1 MSNSLLEISDVM
13 AAAVKAASASIVRVE
28 GRRRLPASGIVWS
41 SDGLILTAS
50 HVVRRDKGITAV
62 LPDSRSVPAKVIGR
76 DQTTDLAL
84 LRVEAGDLIPLQHAT
99 DDETAVGQFV
109 LALGRPGQTVQATL
123 GIVSAFSGSWRTR
136 RGGLID
142 NYLQTDVLMYPGFS
156 GGPLIDAAA
165 NLVGMNSSALLPGV
179 SIAIPTNSLDR
190 ITQTLAAHGRIR
202 RGYLGVSTQKVRL
215 PHNLR
220 DELDQKRGLLIV
232 AVEPGSPA
240 EAGGM
245 ILGDTIIGIS
255 GTAIRSHDE
264 LLAQLAAGA
273 VDQKVPVK
281 LLRGGEV
288 LTMNVKIGER
298 P

>member
-1 MSNSLLEISDVM
+1 MSNSLLEISDAM
-13 AAAVKAASASIVRVE
+13 ATAVKTATASIIRVE

-41 SDGLILTAS
+41 SDGLILTVS
-50 HVVRRDKGITAV
+50 HVVRRDEGITAV
-62 LPDSRSVPAKVIGR
+62 LPDFRSVPAQLIGR

-84 LRVEAGDLIPLQHAT
+84 LRVEAGDLTPLQHAP
-99 DDETAVGQFV
+99 DAKTAVGQFV

-123 GIVSAFSGSWRTR
+123 GIVSAFSGGWRTR

-156 GGPLIDAAA
+156 GGPLIDSET
-165 NLVGMNSSALLPGV
+165 NLVGMNSSALMPGV

-190 ITQTLAAHGRIR
+190 IAQTLAAHGRIR

-220 DELDQKRGLLIV
+220 DSLGQKKGLLIV
-232 AVEPGSPA
+232 DVEPGSPA
-240 EAGGM
+240 ETGGLT
-245 ILGDTIIGIS
+245 LGDTIIGM
-255 GTAIRSHDE
+255 GGAVIRSHDE
-264 LLAQLAAGA
+264 LLAQLTADT

-288 LTMNVKIGER
+288 VTTNVKIGER

>member
-1 MSNSLLEISDVM
+1 MSNNLLEISGAM
-13 AAAVKAASASIVRVE
+13 AAAVKTASASIVRIE
-28 GRRRLPASGIVWS
+28 GRRRLPASGLVWS

-50 HVVRRDKGITAV
+50 HVVRRDAGITAG
-62 LPDSRSVPAKVIGR
+62 LPDGSSVAAQVIGR

-84 LRVEAGDLIPLQHAT
+84 LRVEASDLVPFQHAT

-123 GIVSAFSGSWRTR
+123 GIVSAFNGSWRTR

-156 GGPLIDAAA
+156 GGPLINAEA

-179 SIAIPTNSLDR
+179 SIAIPSSSLDR
-190 ITQTLAAHGRIR
+190 IAQTLEAHGRIR

-220 DELDQKRGLLIV
+220 DSLGQKKGLLIIS
-232 AVEPGSPA
+232 VEPGSPA
-240 EAGGM
+240 ETGGLS
-245 ILGDTIIGIS
+245 LGDTIIGI
-255 GTAIRSHDE
+255 GDAAIRSHDE
-264 LLAQLAAGA
+264 LLAQLAADT

-288 LTMNVKIGER
+288 LTMNVTIGER

>member
-1 MSNSLLEISDVM
+1 MSNSLLEISGAM
-13 AAAVKAASASIVRVE
+13 AAAVKTAAPSIVRVE

-41 SDGLILTAS
+41 NDGLVLTAS
-50 HVVRRDKGITAV
+50 HVVRRDEGITV
-62 LPDSRSVPAKVIGR
+62 GLPDGSSAAAQVIGR

-84 LRVEAGDLIPLQHAT
+84 LRVEAGDLVPLQHAT

-156 GGPLIDAAA
+156 GGPLIDAEAK
-165 NLVGMNSSALLPGV
+165 LVGMNSSALLPGV
-179 SIAIPTNSLDR
+179 SIAIPTGSLDR
-190 ITQTLAAHGRIR
+190 IAQTLAEHGRIR
-202 RGYLGVSTQKVRL
+202 RGYLGVSTQRVRL

-220 DELDQKRGLLIV
+220 DSLDQKRGLLIV
-232 AVEPGSPA
+232 SVEPGSPA
-240 EAGGM
+240 ETGGLT
-245 ILGDTIIGIS
+245 LGDTIIGIA
-255 GTAIRSHDE
+255 GAAIRSHDE
-264 LLAQLAAGA
+264 LLAQLTAGT

-288 LTMNVKIGER
+288 QTMNVKIGER